1 MDYSKLGGA
10 LQSTGKTIQSGVNTF
25 SNLYNQYAGMG
36 AGMANVVS
44 QQAQQ
49 NQFAFNSSEALLQ
62 RQYNE
67 DMWDKSAE
75 YNSAEAQINR
85 DFQAEQAELNR
96 QWQEKMSNTSYQ
108 RAVED
113 LKKAG
118 LNPVLAAING
128 GAGVGSGS
136 MASGSQASAGAT
148 SGASASGGTY
158 GGQGYNPSESL
169 AVMGVL
175 GSLIGNAFTAMG
187 ALMLDN
193 QQQTADTVNA
203 FLSGATG
210 KYMSK
215 EAKGALMG
223 GVVNYL
229 SSRR

>member
-1 MDYSKLGGA
+1 MNVEKLGNA
-10 LQSTGKTIQSGVNTF
+10 LQMTGKTINSGLGTAT
-25 SNLYNQYAGMG
+25 SLYNQYAGMG
-36 AGMANVVS
+36 AGMANAVS

-62 RQYNE
+62 REYNE
-67 DMWDKSAE
+67 AMWDKSAE

-85 DFQAEQAELNR
+85 DFQAEQAEQNR
-96 QWQEKMSNTSYQ
+96 AWQEKMANTSYQ

-128 GAGVGSGS
+128 GAGIGTGA

-148 SGASASGGTY
+148 SGASASGGNFS
-158 GGQGYNPSESL
+158 GQGYNPSESL
-169 AVMGVL
+169 AIMGVL
-175 GSLIGNAFTAMG
+175 GNLIGNAFTAMG
-187 ALMLDN
+187 GLMLEN
-193 QQQTADTVNA
+193 QQQTANTIDA
-203 FLSGATG
+203 FFSGATG

-215 EAKGALMG
+215 EAKGALYG
-223 GVVNYL
+223 GVMNYL

>member
-10 LQSTGKTIQSGVNTF
+10 LQSTGKTIQSGVNTV

-36 AGMANVVS
+36 AGMANAVS

-75 YNSAEAQINR
+75 YNSAEAQVNR
-85 DFQAEQAELNR
+85 DFQAEQAEINR
-96 QWQEKMSNTSYQ
+96 QWQERMSNTAYQ

-148 SGASASGGTY
+148 SGSAASGGSY
-158 GGQGYNPSESL
+158 SGQGYNPSESL

-187 ALMLDN
+187 ALMLNN
-193 QQQTADTVNA
+193 QQQTANA
-203 FLSGATG
+203 IEGFLGGAAN

-215 EAKGALMG
+215 EAKGALYG
-223 GVVNYL
+223 GVINYL

>member
-1 MDYSKLGGA
+1 MSVKELGA
-10 LQSTGKTIQSGVNTF
+10 NYQAMGKSITSGLSEMT
-25 SNLYNQYAGMG
+25 NLYNQYASMG
-36 AGMANVVS
+36 AGMANAAS

-49 NQFAFNSSEALLQ
+49 NQFAYNSSEALLQ

-67 DMWDKSAE
+67 AMWDKSAE

-128 GAGVGSGS
+128 GAGVGAGA
-136 MASGSQASAGAT
+136 MASGSQAATGAT

-158 GGQGYNPSESL
+158 SGQGYNMSESM
-169 AVMGVL
+169 AVMGAI
-175 GSLIGNAFTAMG
+175 GSLIGNAVTA
-187 ALMLDN
+187 L
-193 QQQTADTVNA
+193 
-203 FLSGATG
+203 
-210 KYMSK
+210 
-215 EAKGALMG
+215 
-223 GVVNYL
+223 GVYL
-229 SSRR
+229 SSDSKSSQYGHFNQEYTPTYATKEFIPNGKGTRYAYTGNRR